1 MTAKTPMPHAEII
14 KACADDASLKIEGRP
29 VETEFWQDVNL
40 SWVAG
45 HLAWYYRI
53 KPEPARK
60 VEMWKW
66 AIRTAD
72 GSILESVEFHSG
84 RPISIRGEVL
94 CRIEGSRIEIDE
106 REGK

>member
-53 KPEPARK
+53 KPEPRTF
-60 VEMWKW
+60 EMWHN
-66 AIRTAD
+66 IET
-72 GSILESVEFHSG
+72 GSMTPFDLEGNSWYGNMDRYERITVQ
-84 RPISIRGEVL
+84 EVL
-94 CRIEGSRIEIDE
+94 A
-106 REGK
+106 